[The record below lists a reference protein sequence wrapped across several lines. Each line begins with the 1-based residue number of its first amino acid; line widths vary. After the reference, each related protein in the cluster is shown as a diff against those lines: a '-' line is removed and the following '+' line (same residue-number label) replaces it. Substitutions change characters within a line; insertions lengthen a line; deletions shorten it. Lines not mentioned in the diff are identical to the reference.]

1 MGVSLEKARPVQ
13 AKDLGHG
20 SLGGTSIQWEN
31 EAMSGWYVLKRSG
44 DQYMFNLKAGN
55 SEVILTSERYTA
67 KSGAQNGIA
76 SVQTN
81 SPKDERFERK
91 TSKSGEPYF
100 VLKAGNG
107 ETIGRSEMY
116 SSSSACENGIASVKR
131 NGPTTNIRDE
141 T

>member
-1 MGVSLEKARPVQ
+1 
-13 AKDLGHG
+13 
-20 SLGGTSIQWEN
+20 
-31 EAMSGWYVLKRSG
+31 MSGWYVLKRSG

-55 SEVILTSERYTA
+55 GEVILTSERYTA

-81 SPKDERFERK
+81 SPKDERYERK
-91 TSKSGEPYF
+91 TSTANQPYF

-107 ETIGRSEMY
+107 EVIGRSEMY
-116 SSSSACENGIASVKR
+116 SSTGARDNGIESVKK
-131 NGPTTNIRDE
+131 NGPTADIRDE